1 MIEMKGN
8 PFSPP
13 QLRRIRITIQLLEE
27 TLRRAD
33 RLLAD
38 GDFKGILYSYK
49 IQISFEKQRLFHDKI
64 METLAYIERLVK
76 ELGIEPVEY
85 SVERIITGELGI
97 SWENLEECRPKHMKG
112 YGEMDPDA
120 KESLDVVIDDLI
132 KEVAGL
138 GDLIHA
144 HLPDRLEGQNQIEA

>member
-1 MIEMKGN
+1 MKGN

-13 QLRRIRITIQLLEE
+13 QLRRIRITLQLLEE

-49 IQISFEKQRLFHDKI
+49 IHISFEKQRLFHDKI
-64 METLAYIERLVK
+64 METLAYIERLAK
-76 ELGIEPVEY
+76 ELGIRSTEY

-97 SWENLEECRPKHMKG
+97 SWENLEECHSKHLKG
-112 YGEMDPDA
+112 YGELKSQAIEMVDPAIDHLVDA
-120 KESLDVVIDDLI
+120 IQDISKLSGLDEP
-132 KEVAGL
+132 KAGMA
-138 GDLIHA
+138 DKN
-144 HLPDRLEGQNQIEA
+144 E